1 MKVELDGDTYRH
13 SQGRWYPY
21 DGSDPVEPE
30 LAAQLD
36 AILGERLAQYEE
48 NCSSGKQLVE
58 LASRWRQKG
67 FLNRALALL
76 DRLEREFPY
85 HMRVAA
91 VMRSSIYRDQ
101 GEPKLALI
109 VTEPFVK
116 DNDPAVFT
124 TRAGALCD
132 LEQWEEAKRT
142 IGRALAILRGASH
155 KAEAFAVVSRIKSAR
170 PDLYQ
175 K

>member
-1 MKVELDGDTYRH
+1 MKIELDGDNYRY

-21 DGSDPVEPE
+21 DGGEPVGHE
-30 LAAQLD
+30 LAARLD
-36 AILGERLAQYEE
+36 AILGERLAKYEQT
-48 NCSSGKQLVE
+48 CTSGKQLVE

-67 FLNRALALL
+67 FLNRALGLL
-76 DRLEREFPY
+76 DRLESDFPY
-85 HMRVAA
+85 YARVAA

-101 GEPKLALI
+101 GEPKLALL

-142 IGRALAILRGASH
+142 VGRALAILRGASH
-155 KAEAFAVVSRIKSAR
+155 KAEAFAVVSRIKGAR
-170 PDLYQ
+170 PDLYS
-175 K
+175 

>member
-1 MKVELDGDTYRH
+1 MKIELDGETYRY
-13 SQGRWYPY
+13 SQGQWYPY
-21 DGSDPVEPE
+21 DSSDPVEHE
-30 LAAQLD
+30 LSVRLD
-36 AILGERLAQYEE
+36 AILGARLARYEQ
-48 NCSSGKQLVE
+48 NCISGQQLVE

-76 DRLEREFPY
+76 DRLETEFPSY
-85 HMRVAA
+85 TRTGA

-101 GEPKLALI
+101 GEPKLALL
-109 VTEPFVK
+109 VTEPFLH

-132 LEQWEEAKRT
+132 LERWEEAKRT
-142 IGRALAILRGASH
+142 VGRALGILKGASH
-155 KAEAFAVVSRIKSAR
+155 KAEAFAVVSRIKSVR
-170 PDLYQ
+170 PDLY

>member
-1 MKVELDGDTYRH
+1 MKLELDGNTYRC

-21 DGSDPVEPE
+21 DGAEPVKHE

-36 AILGERLAQYEE
+36 GILGERLAKYEE
-48 NCSSGKQLVE
+48 NCSSGRQLVE
-58 LASRWRQKG
+58 LARKWRQKG
-67 FLNRALALL
+67 FLNRALTLL
-76 DRLEREFPY
+76 DRLDREFPFY
-85 HMRVAA
+85 MRVAA

-101 GEPKLALI
+101 GEPKLALL
-109 VTEPFVK
+109 VTEPFVR

-132 LEQWEEAKRT
+132 LDQWEEAKRT
-142 IGRALAILRGASH
+142 VGRALAILRGASH

-170 PDLYQ
+170 PDLYR
-175 K
+175 